1 MEESEVTEA
10 LNTKSDQDTNAVNC
24 RNSGS
29 ESSLIVLFDIKARP
43 QSLKMESLLAE
54 IMKGCY
60 E

>member
-10 LNTKSDQDTNAVNC
+10 LNTKSDQDTNSVNC
-24 RNSGS
+24 RNSVS

-54 IMKGCY
+54 IIKGCY